1 MVDETRYIPVKVLRQ
16 GNIYYL
22 NCEAFDIVEKSS
34 NLLHCIEQMKNRI
47 IEKVVALHLNCEA
60 FDIVEKSSNLLH
72 CIEQM
77 KNRIIEKVVA
87 LHHAGEKLPVFD
99 LYKSLKGGGILLEI

>member
-34 NLLHCIEQMKNRI
+34 NLLHCIEQMKTG
-47 IEKVVALHLNCEA
+47 LS
-60 FDIVEKSSNLLH
+60 KSGRSAP
-72 CIEQM
+72 CWRKITS
-77 KNRIIEKVVA
+77 I
-87 LHHAGEKLPVFD
+87 
-99 LYKSLKGGGILLEI
+99 

>member
-16 GNIYYL
+16 GNINY
-22 NCEAFDIVEKSS
+22 
-34 NLLHCIEQMKNRI
+34 
-47 IEKVVALHLNCEA
+47 LNCEA

-87 LHHAGEKLPVFD
+87 LHHA
-99 LYKSLKGGGILLEI
+99 